1 MRFASLI
8 FWHNLKVKLDLLVFG
23 FFAVVAH
30 VHLLPPKKVNEGVS
44 SDVLLLRAGLFGWQR
59 RSLFSPEV
67 TSALSVVD
75 QLSRH
80 SCGSLCIV
88 DVVDVVDERRG

>member
-8 FWHNLKVKLDLLVFG
+8 FWHNLKVELDLLVFG
-23 FFAVVAH
+23 FCAVVAH
-30 VHLLPPKKVNEGVS
+30 VHLLSPKKVNGAVS
-44 SDVLLLRAGLFGWQR
+44 SDVLLLRAGLFEWLR

-80 SCGSLCIV
+80 VCGSLCTGH
-88 DVVDVVDERRG
+88 VVDERRG